1 MNKRVNIFQY
11 EKKKTTYK
19 RSGAKYSWN
28 NNLVTGSLYCD
39 LVLLLFL
46 IKKNC
51 SNCDKH
57 QIYKTNNK

>member
-1 MNKRVNIFQY
+1 M
-11 EKKKTTYK
+11 KKKTTYK

-46 IKKNC
+46 IKKIVPIAT
-51 SNCDKH
+51 SIKFTKPT
-57 QIYKTNNK
+57 INNMYAL